1 MKEQIVQIQEALAEA
16 GIKIWSLREETVSS
30 AELFFIRRRLDM
42 RRMKETVKY
51 PVTVYHPFQKDGK
64 QMLGSSEVT
73 LLPTQSKEEMCAAL
87 RDTDYAASF
96 VANPTFAL
104 PEKVTA
110 PEVVLKSGLSE
121 LPVEQAAMK
130 MAGAVFAA
138 DHNEKSYV
146 NSTEVFVTRLKRR
159 ILTSWGTDVGFE
171 KSSIWGEFVVQCKE
185 PQDVETYHSFAYED
199 LDCADL
205 SRLVETALTQVS
217 DRAVARQALP
227 SGTYDLILSEDNLGE
242 VLGYY
247 VDRTRVSMVYP
258 GYSTWQVGSD
268 VQESMNGGERLELTL
283 HASEP
288 FSREGIPMSDRKLLA
303 DGKVQLI
310 HGGARLSSYLGI
322 APTGDYTVYD
332 CGNGHTPLAQLKE
345 KPYLYPVCFSD
356 FQMDAMTGHFG
367 GEIRLAYYFDGK
379 QVQIV
384 TGGSVNGS
392 IAECAGGLLFSQERY
407 RGEHYR
413 GPFAARIPQVKV
425 AGTI

>member
-73 LLPTQSKEEMCAAL
+73 LLPTQSKE
-87 RDTDYAASF
+87 
-96 VANPTFAL
+96 
-104 PEKVTA
+104 
-110 PEVVLKSGLSE
+110 
-121 LPVEQAAMK
+121 
-130 MAGAVFAA
+130 
-138 DHNEKSYV
+138 
-146 NSTEVFVTRLKRR
+146 
-159 ILTSWGTDVGFE
+159 
-171 KSSIWGEFVVQCKE
+171 

-205 SRLVETALTQVS
+205 SRLVETALAQVS